1 MFAVVQVH
9 TEHHAPLAA
18 ITVDNKKE
26 YCQRHGYKYIEISS
40 QNDLDMSKGS
50 VPCVSMN
57 SHSIAV
63 GWSKIKVME
72 KLLKEHQ
79 DVEWFF
85 WIDTDALF
93 VDFTQKLEDKV
104 DDGSFFIVG
113 RDCNGI
119 NVGTFFIKNC
129 KKSLKFLQEVWE
141 TGPVTG
147 KWWTETEQGQ
157 IDLHGLKKDY
167 RVGFSVVSNKEFNS
181 YLHDCDP
188 GVMPCHKY
196 EEGQGH
202 FVVHLPGQSGKQE
215 KLRGLLEKV
224 IK

>member
-9 TEHHAPLAA
+9 TEHHASLAA
-18 ITVDNKKE
+18 ITAQNKRD
-26 YCQRHGYKYIEISS
+26 YCEKHGYKYIEITS
-40 QNDLDMSKGS
+40 QQELDMTKGNI
-50 VPCVSMN
+50 PCVSMH
-57 SHSIAV
+57 SQSIAV

-72 KLLKEHQ
+72 KLLKENP

-93 VDFTQKLEDKV
+93 MDFNQKLEDKV

-113 RDCNGI
+113 RDCNGV

-129 KKSLKFLQEVWE
+129 EKSLRFLNEIWE
-141 TGPVTG
+141 TGPVVG
-147 KWWTETEQGQ
+147 DWWTETEQGQ
-157 IDLHGLKKDY
+157 IDLHGLKKEY

-181 YLHDCDP
+181 YMHDCSP

-196 EEGQGH
+196 AENEGH
-202 FVVHLPGQSGKQE
+202 FVVHLPGQGGKE
-215 KLRGLLEKV
+215 DTLKGLLGKV
-224 IK
+224 VK